1 MGENATDVHSVRVD
15 RYLCAARI
23 YKSRT
28 SAQDACAASHVK
40 VNGKNV
46 RSSHPLKVGDRVT
59 ARAPRG
65 DVVLIVL
72 ALADKRLS
80 PPKAREL
87 YEDLSPP
94 PPTKEEEVGLRE
106 RGMGRP
112 TKVDRRRM
120 ERFRGGF

>member
-1 MGENATDVHSVRVD
+1 MADEKTSVRVD
-15 RYLCAARI
+15 RWLSATRL

-28 SAQDACAASHVK
+28 GAQDACAASHVK

-46 RSSHPLKVGDRVT
+46 RASQPIKVGDRLE

-65 DVVLIVL
+65 DVIWIVV
-72 ALADKRLS
+72 ALADKRQS
-80 PPKAREL
+80 PEKARTL
-87 YEDLSPP
+87 YDDQSPP
-94 PPTKEEEVGLRE
+94 PEEKKDDLAQRE

-112 TKVDRRRM
+112 TKADRRRM

>member
-1 MGENATDVHSVRVD
+1 MATVEGSVRVD
-15 RYLCAARI
+15 RWLCAARI

-28 SAQDACAASHVK
+28 GAQDACAASHVK
-40 VNGKNV
+40 VNGKNA
-46 RSSHPLKVGDRVT
+46 RSSLLVKVGDKIE

-65 DVVLIVL
+65 DTILIVL

-80 PPKAREL
+80 PPQAREL
-87 YEDLSPP
+87 YEDHSPP
-94 PPTKEEEVGLRE
+94 PPEREERIAERE

>member
-1 MGENATDVHSVRVD
+1 MSAETVRVD
-15 RYLCAARI
+15 RFLSAARI

-28 SAQDACAASHVK
+28 GAQEACAASHVK
-40 VNGKNV
+40 VNGKNARASQAV
-46 RSSHPLKVGDRVT
+46 RVGDKIE

-65 DVVLIVL
+65 EVVLVVV
-72 ALADKRLS
+72 ALADKRQS
-80 PPKAREL
+80 PPRAREL
-87 YEDLSPP
+87 YEDHSPP
-94 PPTKEEEVGLRE
+94 PPEKEERVAERE

>member
-1 MGENATDVHSVRVD
+1 MSEVTGSVRVD
-15 RYLCAARI
+15 RWLCAARI

-46 RSSHPLKVGDRVT
+46 RSSHPLKVGDKVE

-65 DVVLIVL
+65 DTILVVL
-72 ALADKRLS
+72 ALAEKRLS
-80 PPKAREL
+80 PPDAREL
-87 YEDLSPP
+87 YEDHSPP
-94 PPTKEEEVGLRE
+94 PPERGERVAERE

-112 TKVDRRRM
+112 TKIDRRRM

>member
-1 MGENATDVHSVRVD
+1 MDGGSVRID
-15 RYLCAARI
+15 RYLSAARI

-28 SAQDACAASHVK
+28 SAQEACAASHVK

-46 RSSHPLKVGDRVT
+46 RASHNVSTGDKVE

-65 DVVLIVL
+65 DVVLIIL

-80 PPKAREL
+80 PEKAREL
-87 YEDLSPP
+87 YEDHSPP
-94 PPTKEEEVGLRE
+94 PPKKEERIAERE